1 MLLPPSSFLV
11 VFKAFTF
18 IFYWKKF
25 LFLVLNSSTD
35 LTAKATKF
43 VTIILATYI
52 FFLLS
57 LCLPLLY
64 LWTIDHS
71 FLPHVS
77 KFSPLRQLQFVSSL
91 SQANLRFFFSTFF
104 IKLKSLLSGWPCS
117 LFKWLQTCQP
127 FFLTYKEV
135 KYSFSKTSKPCF
147 VSCLKRII
155 NN

>member
-1 MLLPPSSFLV
+1 MLLPSSSFLV

-52 FFLLS
+52 FFSCHCVYHFYIYEPLIIPFCPMYQNSLLLGNCSLS
-57 LCLPLLY
+57 LHYPRL
-64 LWTIDHS
+64 T
-71 FLPHVS
+71 
-77 KFSPLRQLQFVSSL
+77 
-91 SQANLRFFFSTFF
+91 FFFSTFF